1 MWFGTVTF
9 DNTQLSHTSL
19 RLGAAFRFK
28 RVTTIKRKLALWVAV
43 ACIASVI
50 N

>member
-9 DNTQLSHTSL
+9 DSTHQSHTSL
-19 RLGAAFRFK
+19 RLGAALLFK
-28 RVTTIKRKLALWVAV
+28 GVTIMKRKLALWVAV

-50 N
+50 D